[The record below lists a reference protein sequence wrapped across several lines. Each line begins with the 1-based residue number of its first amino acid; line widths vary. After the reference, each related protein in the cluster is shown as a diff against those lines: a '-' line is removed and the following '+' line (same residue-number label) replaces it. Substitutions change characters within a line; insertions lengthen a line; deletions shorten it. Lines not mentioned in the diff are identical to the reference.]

1 MAFSMKGKNIIITGG
16 SKGIGQAITRAFA
29 QEAGNV
35 IFTARKKEEG
45 EALAH
50 ELREEGYSVE
60 FFQADALDFDRTK
73 ELFRHAKDRLGSIDV
88 LVLNAG
94 IYPEQ
99 RLEDMT
105 LEAWDRVLDVNLK
118 SIMVASREAL
128 AYMKDQDQARIVA
141 VSSITGNRVG
151 NPGLAHYSA
160 SKAGLNGFMR
170 TAALEMAKYN
180 ITFNAV
186 EPGNIMTPGM
196 REVLG
201 PDYIKNQEASI
212 PSGRLGRPED
222 IAYGIIFLASDEASY
237 ITGQSLIIDGGQ
249 TLPESAQDIG

>member
-60 FFQADALDFDRTK
+60 FFQADVLDFDRTK